1 MCSEA
6 AGRHAVSKIR
16 RAVSMK
22 IAVKESKRDNIAAT
36 RKRLKTVSQRR
47 GVDKTKSF

>member
-6 AGRHAVSKIR
+6 AGAGEPLSEIR

-22 IAVKESKRDNIAAT
+22 IVVKESKRGNEKEAIG
-36 RKRLKTVSQRR
+36 SQSEER
-47 GVDKTKSF
+47 S